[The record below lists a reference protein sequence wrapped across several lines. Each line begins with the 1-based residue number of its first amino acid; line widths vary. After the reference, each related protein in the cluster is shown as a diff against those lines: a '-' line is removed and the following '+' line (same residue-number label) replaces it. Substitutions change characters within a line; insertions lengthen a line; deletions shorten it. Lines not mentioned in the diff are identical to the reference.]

1 VRPILG
7 LRTFERG
14 HFRDSLG
21 GMRVLDLSV
30 FRCALVC
37 AVGVLCQGALASET
51 AYSAVRAALPAA
63 GSGAMDRLLD
73 VRGDDGAPMPRTWRV
88 TFGPG
93 GSLKEATVFE
103 VRGGKVVQRMVAAA
117 GGSARPID
125 LKRIQV
131 DSDNLFEMVNHEAV
145 VAQVAFDRVDYVL
158 SAEGQSPGFAAVW
171 YVELKDNKHG
181 WVGSLRVASESRAV
195 LERNFSEKA
204 VALSNQGDRW
214 SKPGEPFKGGSRFIP
229 DAAHRATK
237 WTERFGVK
245 VKNWWQGNG
254 WQGNEGQDSWKRE
267 DR

>member
-1 VRPILG
+1 MRPILG

-14 HFRDSLG
+14 HFRGSLMLMRLRDS
-21 GMRVLDLSV
+21 SV

-37 AVGVLCQGALASET
+37 AVGVLGGGALASET

-63 GSGAMDRLLD
+63 GLGAMDRLLD

-103 VRGGKVVQRMVAAA
+103 VRGGKVVQRMVAVA

-171 YVELKDNKHG
+171 YAELKDNKHG

-245 VKNWWQGNG
+245 VRNWWQGNG

>member
-1 VRPILG
+1 MRPILG

-103 VRGGKVVQRMVAAA
+103 VRGGKVVQRMVAAP

>member
-1 VRPILG
+1 MSDSKSSV
-7 LRTFERG
+7 LRW
-14 HFRDSLG
+14 
-21 GMRVLDLSV
+21 
-30 FRCALVC
+30 ALVC
-37 AVGVLCQGALASET
+37 VVVFWGGAAWASET
-51 AYSAVRAALPAA
+51 AYAAVRAALPSA

-73 VRGDDGAPMPRTWRV
+73 VRGNDGAPMPRSWRV
-88 TFGPG
+88 TFGAG
-93 GSLKEATVFE
+93 GVLKEATVFE
-103 VRGGKVVQRMVAAA
+103 VRDGKVVQRMAVGA
-117 GGSARPID
+117 GVSTRPID
-125 LKRIQV
+125 LARIQV

-145 VAQVAFDRVDYVL
+145 VARVAFDKVDYVL
-158 SAEGQSPGFAAVW
+158 SAEGQAPGFAAVW
-171 YVELKDNKHG
+171 YAELRDSKNG

-195 LERNFSEKA
+195 LARNFSEKA

>member
-1 VRPILG
+1 MS
-7 LRTFERG
+7 
-14 HFRDSLG
+14 DS
-21 GMRVLDLSV
+21 RSSV

-37 AVGVLCQGALASET
+37 VVGFWGGGALASET
-51 AYSAVRAALPAA
+51 AYSAVRAALSSA

-73 VRGDDGAPMPRTWRV
+73 VRGTDGAPTPRTWRV

-103 VRGGKVVQRMVAAA
+103 VRDGKVVQRMAAVAGASTRA
-117 GGSARPID
+117 ID
-125 LKRIQV
+125 LNRIQV
-131 DSDNLFEMVNHEAV
+131 DSDNLFEIVNHEAV
-145 VAQVAFDRVDYVL
+145 VARVAFDKVDYVL
-158 SAEGQSPGFAAVW
+158 SAEGQAPGFAAVW
-171 YVELKDNKHG
+171 YAELKDSKYG

-204 VALSNQGDRW
+204 IALSNQGDRW

-237 WTERFGVK
+237 WGERLGVK
-245 VKNWWQGNG
+245 MKNWWQGNG
-254 WQGNEGQDSWKRE
+254 WQDEWKRE

>member
-1 VRPILG
+1 ME

-14 HFRDSLG
+14 DFRGSLML
-21 GMRVLDLSV
+21 MRVFDSSV
-30 FRCALVC
+30 FRFALVC
-37 AVGVLCQGALASET
+37 ALGVLGGDALASET

-103 VRGGKVVQRMVAAA
+103 VRDGKVARRTTAAA
-117 GGSARPID
+117 GVSARPID

-158 SAEGQSPGFAAVW
+158 SAEGQTPGFAAVW
-171 YVELKDNKHG
+171 YAELKDSKYG

-204 VALSNQGDRW
+204 IALSNQGDRW

-254 WQGNEGQDSWKRE
+254 WQGNGGQDSWKRE

>member
-1 VRPILG
+1 
-7 LRTFERG
+7 
-14 HFRDSLG
+14 
-21 GMRVLDLSV
+21 
-30 FRCALVC
+30 
-37 AVGVLCQGALASET
+37 
-51 AYSAVRAALPAA
+51 
-63 GSGAMDRLLD
+63 
-73 VRGDDGAPMPRTWRV
+73 
-88 TFGPG
+88 
-93 GSLKEATVFE
+93 LKEATVFE